1 MSTPRTHAGGL
12 ARRRHHSRYD
22 RHDGPGHRGP
32 RALYETAT
40 RMCRAHETT
49 LAGTATKSSADL
61 IITPIGRY
69 LGECGRDHT
78 TSSTWLASR

>member
-1 MSTPRTHAGGL
+1 MSTPRARAAWPGGG
-12 ARRRHHSRYD
+12 HHSRYD

-32 RALYETAT
+32 RTLYKTAI
-40 RMCRAHETT
+40 RMCGAHKTT
-49 LAGTATKSSADL
+49 LAGTATISSADL

-78 TSSTWLASR
+78 TSQRG